1 MRDFGIYWKN
11 KGEEVE
17 RVELPFQ
24 KIETI
29 NLPRSNIGTLAQF
42 KKESENGEWKNK
54 LIWGDNRYV
63 MSSLLPEFRG
73 KIKLIYADP
82 PFFTGTNMN
91 ITLEVGDEGA
101 VKEPSAIEEIAYRN
115 MWKEGPSS
123 FFQYMYDR
131 FVLMKDLLAEDGTI
145 WVRFDYHYSHYIK
158 GILDEIFGYDNFR
171 NELIVNRGRNVAGAR
186 GKMEIDNDV
195 IFWYSRGDNYIFNE
209 FKTDRPVSDI
219 KWTTFLMAEDR
230 YPRERTFL
238 GKILTPPSGQHFSL
252 VQNKVDKLLEEF
264 FLRLRCSKCRAFY
277 YWAGSD
283 VELFKKMKQRENRF
297 KFYDVNSE
305 TILHGTQNLEKCI
318 ECNTDDF
325 KVEYLGSDEKKVS
338 NIWIDIESYS
348 RSTGYPTENSEDLL
362 ERIISISSDSGDVVA
377 DFFSGSGTTVA
388 VAEKLERRWIAA
400 DIGRFSVHTIRK
412 RLLDIP
418 QCKPFEVLNL
428 GKYERK
434 YWMDQN
440 LGSVYRNYIDF
451 ILQLYKAKPV
461 YDYKNIHGIISGKA
475 VHVGPIDYPVTK
487 GEVEECLKE
496 AKENGFDSLDVLGWD
511 FEMEFNDRILKE
523 LRGSYDFG
531 ISLSI
536 IPNEVQDKRA
546 VEAGDVDFYEHAF
559 LEAKIATSGKKV
571 KVNLD
576 NFIIPNPESIPEELR
591 DKILKWSDFIDYWS
605 VDWNYRDDTFHNEW
619 QEFRTK
625 KKKNLL
631 LQSIEHHYEAPG
643 TYKIM
648 VKVIDVFGNDT
659 TTMKVVTVA

>member
-11 KGEEVE
+11 KKEEVE

-42 KKESENGEWKNK
+42 RKDSENDEWKNK
-54 LIWGDNRYV
+54 LIWGDNKYV
-63 MSSLLPEFRG
+63 MASLLPEFRG

-123 FFQYMYDR
+123 FLQYMYDR
-131 FVLMKDLLAEDGTI
+131 FVLMKDLLSEDGSI

-158 GILDEIFGYDNFR
+158 GILDEIFGYENFR
-171 NELIVNRGRNVAGAR
+171 NEIVVNRTKKVFEGINRFATAT
-186 GKMEIDNDV
+186 DSL
-195 IFWYSRGDNYIFNE
+195 FFYSKSDSLNFNG
-209 FKTDRPVSDI
+209 FK
-219 KWTTFLMAEDR
+219 K
-230 YPRERTFL
+230 ERTEQKWIQMHSPGIRWSKL
-238 GKILTPPSGQHFSL
+238 TGK
-252 VQNKVDKLLEEF
+252 LEG
-264 FLRLRCSKCRAFY
+264 RISK
-277 YWAGSD
+277 
-283 VELFKKMKQRENRF
+283 KN
-297 KFYDVNSE
+297 
-305 TILHGTQNLEKCI
+305 I
-318 ECNTDDF
+318 
-325 KVEYLGSDEKKVS
+325 KVENGKEYTRARIILGNEILPPDGRHWTFTQERLEQYEEEGRIRVNPNNGRAEYLTAIEEIIDS
-338 NIWIDIESYS
+338 NWTDIPGYS
-348 RSTGYPTENSEDLL
+348 FSTGYPTENAEQLL
-362 ERIISISSDSGDVVA
+362 ERTILSATENGDLIA

-388 VAEKLERRWIAA
+388 VAEKLGRRYIAT

-418 QCKPFEVLNL
+418 QCKPFEILNL

-434 YWMDQN
+434 HWMDQT
-440 LGSVYRNYIDF
+440 LGSVYRDYIDF

-461 YDYKNIHGIISGKA
+461 YDYKTIHGMVSGRA

-487 GEVEECLKE
+487 AEVEECLKE
-496 AKENGFDSLDVLGWD
+496 AKENGFDALDVLGWD
-511 FEMEFNDRILKE
+511 FEMEFNDRILRE
-523 LRGSYDFG
+523 LRESYELK
-531 ISLSI
+531 ISLRI
-536 IPNEVQDKRA
+536 IPNEVMDKRA

-559 LEAKIATSGKKV
+559 LEARIGVSERKV
-571 KVNLD
+571 KVNLE

-625 KKKNLL
+625 KKKNLQ
-631 LQSIEHHYEAPG
+631 LQSIEHHYDGPG
-643 TYKIM
+643 TYKVMI
-648 VKVIDVFGNDT
+648 KVIDVFGNDT
-659 TTMKVVTVA
+659 TTIKEVTVI

>member
-11 KGEEVE
+11 KKEEVE

-42 KKESENGEWKNK
+42 RRASENDEWKNK
-54 LIWGDNRYV
+54 LIWGDNKYV
-63 MSSLLPEFRG
+63 MASLLPEFRG

-123 FFQYMYDR
+123 FLQYMYDR
-131 FVLMKDLLAEDGTI
+131 FTLMKDLLTEDGSVWI
-145 WVRFDYHYSHYIK
+145 RFDYHYAHYIK
-158 GILDEIFGYDNFR
+158 GILDEVFGYDNFI
-171 NELIVNRGRNVAGAR
+171 NEIIVNRGRNVAGAR
-186 GKMEIDNDV
+186 GKMEIDNDI
-195 IFWYSRGDNYIFNE
+195 IFWYSKGENYTFNE
-209 FKTDRPVSDI
+209 FKVERPVSEI
-219 KWTTFLMAEDR
+219 KWTTFLMAEER
-230 YPRERTFL
+230 FPRERKFL
-238 GKILTPPSGQHFSL
+238 EKILTPPPGQHFPL
-252 VQNKVDKLLEEF
+252 VQEKVDKLLGEF
-264 FLRLRCSKCRAFY
+264 FLRIRCSSCRCLY
-277 YWAGSD
+277 YEAKSD
-283 VELFKKMKQRENRF
+283 EDLFKKMKQKENRF
-297 KFYDVNSE
+297 KFYDIGSKLIV
-305 TILHGTQNLEKCI
+305 HGTQRIEECI
-318 ECNTDDF
+318 ECGKDDF

-338 NIWIDIESYS
+338 NIWIDIESYA
-348 RSTGYPTENSEDLL
+348 RSTGYPTENSEELL
-362 ERIISISSDSGDVVA
+362 ERVLSISTDEEDVVA

-388 VAEKLERRWIAA
+388 VAEKLGRRWIGA
-400 DIGRFSVHTIRK
+400 DIGRFSIHTIRK

-434 YWMDQN
+434 HWMDQT
-440 LGSVYRNYIDF
+440 LGSGYRNYIDF

-511 FEMEFNDRILKE
+511 FEMEFNDRILRE
-523 LRGSYDFG
+523 LRGAYDFG
-531 ISLSI
+531 ISLRI
-536 IPNEVQDKRA
+536 IPNEVMDKRA

-559 LEAKIATSGKKV
+559 LEAKVITSEKKV
-571 KVNLD
+571 KVSLE

-625 KKKNLL
+625 KKKTLQ
-631 LQSIEHHYEAPG
+631 LQSIEHHYEKPG
-643 TYKIM
+643 NYKVM

-659 TTMKVVTVA
+659 TTIKEVTVT

>member
-1 MRDFGIYWKN
+1 MKDYGIYWKN
-11 KGEEVE
+11 KREEVE

-42 KKESENGEWKNK
+42 KKEEDNGEWKNK
-54 LIWGDNRYV
+54 LIWGDNKYV
-63 MSSLLPEFRG
+63 MASLLPEFRG

-131 FVLMKDLLAEDGTI
+131 FVIMKDLLSEDGSI

-158 GILDEIFGYDNFR
+158 GILDEIFGYENFR
-171 NELIVNRGRNVAGAR
+171 NEIIVNRGRNVAGAR

-195 IFWYSRGDNYIFNE
+195 IFWYSKGNDYIFNE
-209 FKTDRPVSDI
+209 FKIDRPVSDI
-219 KWTTFLMAEDR
+219 KWTSFLMAEDR

-238 GKILTPPSGQHFSL
+238 GKVLSPPPGQHFSL

-264 FLRLRCSKCRAFY
+264 FLRLRCSKCRALY
-277 YWAGSD
+277 YLADSD
-283 VELFKKMKQRENRF
+283 EELYKKMKQRENRF
-297 KFYDVNSE
+297 KFYDVNSKI
-305 TILHGTQNLEKCI
+305 ILHGTKYLEKCI
-318 ECNTDDF
+318 ECNADNF

-348 RSTGYPTENSEDLL
+348 RFTGYPTENSEGLL
-362 ERIISISSDSGDVVA
+362 ERVISMSTNVGDIVA
-377 DFFSGSGTTVA
+377 DFFSGSGTTIA
-388 VAEKLERRWIAA
+388 VAEKLGRRWIGA

-418 QCKPFEVLNL
+418 HCKPFEVLNL

-440 LGSVYRNYIDF
+440 LGSVYRSYIDF
-451 ILQLYKAKPV
+451 ILQLYKSKPV
-461 YDYKNIHGIISGKA
+461 YDYSHIHGIIAGKA
-475 VHVGPIDYPVTK
+475 IHVGPIDYPVTK
-487 GEVEECLKE
+487 AEVEECLKE
-496 AKENGFDSLDVLGWD
+496 ARKNGFDALDVLGWD

-523 LRGSYDFG
+523 LRESYNMR
-531 ISLSI
+531 ISPRI
-536 IPNEVQDKRA
+536 IPNEVMDKRA

-559 LEAKIATSGKKV
+559 LEASVVTSGRKV
-571 KVNLD
+571 KVNLEK
-576 NFIIPNPESIPEELR
+576 FIIPNPESIPEELR

-625 KKKNLL
+625 KKKNLQ
-631 LQSIEHHYEAPG
+631 LQSIDHYYSEPG
-643 TYKIM
+643 TYKI
-648 VKVIDVFGNDT
+648 VIKVIDVFGNDT
-659 TTMKVVTVA
+659 TTIKEVTVV

>member
-1 MRDFGIYWKN
+1 MKDYGIYWKN
-11 KGEEVE
+11 KREEVE

-29 NLPRSNIGTLAQF
+29 NLPRSNIGTLTQF
-42 KKESENGEWKNK
+42 KKDSDNEEWKNK

-63 MSSLLPEFRG
+63 MASLLSEFRG

-131 FVLMKDLLAEDGTI
+131 FVPMKDLLAEDGTI

-158 GILDEIFGYDNFR
+158 VILDQVFGYENFR
-171 NELIVNRGRNVAGAR
+171 NELIINRIKKSDSGANR
-186 GKMEIDNDV
+186 FNTATDSL
-195 IFWYSRGDNYIFNE
+195 FFYS
-209 FKTDRPVSDI
+209 KTDSYDFKNIRKKLEVAKSERWHSMDSQGSGS
-219 KWTTFLMAEDR
+219 
-230 YPRERTFL
+230 PRTIF
-238 GKILTPPSGQHFSL
+238 GKIMHPPPGRHWTFS
-252 VQNKVDKLLEEF
+252 QENIDKMMSENKIRLNPKTRKPEYKLEQTEEQT
-264 FLRLRCSKCRAFY
+264 LDSN
-277 YWAGSD
+277 W
-283 VELFKKMKQRENRF
+283 
-297 KFYDVNSE
+297 
-305 TILHGTQNLEKCI
+305 
-318 ECNTDDF
+318 TDIP
-325 KVEYLGSDEKKVS
+325 G
-338 NIWIDIESYS
+338 YS
-348 RSTGYPTENSEDLL
+348 FSTGYPTENAEQLL
-362 ERIISISSDSGDVVA
+362 ERVILSSSDKEDLVA

-388 VAEKLERRWIAA
+388 VAEKLGRKWIAA
-400 DIGRFSVHTIRK
+400 DIGRFSIHTIRK
-412 RLLDIP
+412 RLLDTP
-418 QCKPFEVLNL
+418 HCKPFEVLNL

-434 YWMDQN
+434 HWMDQN

-461 YDYKNIHGIISGKA
+461 YDYHNIHGIISGKA

-511 FEMEFNDRILKE
+511 FEMEFNDRILRE
-523 LRGSYDFG
+523 LREAYDFR
-531 ISLSI
+531 ISPRI
-536 IPNEVQDKRA
+536 IPNEVMDKRA

-559 LEAKIATSGKKV
+559 LDAKIIASERKV
-571 KVNLD
+571 KVNLE

-625 KKKNLL
+625 KKKNLQ
-631 LQSIEHHYEAPG
+631 LQSIDHQYGSPG

-648 VKVIDVFGNDT
+648 IKVIDVFGNDT
-659 TTMKVVTVA
+659 TTIKEVTLV

>member
-11 KGEEVE
+11 KRDEVE

-29 NLPRSNIGTLAQF
+29 NLPRSNIGTLTQF
-42 KKESENGEWKNK
+42 KKEEDNGEWKNK
-54 LIWGDNRYV
+54 LVWGDNKFV
-63 MSSLLPEFRG
+63 MASLLLEFRG

-171 NELIVNRGRNVAGAR
+171 NEIVVKR
-186 GKMEIDNDV
+186 GKVQFGLSNKYTVATDS
-195 IFWYSRGDNYIFNE
+195 IFFYSKTENYFFQKFARE
-209 FKTDRPVSDI
+209 
-219 KWTTFLMAEDR
+219 R
-230 YPRERTFL
+230 YESEPKGTNMVLKGERNPRERTFYDED
-238 GKILTPPSGQHFSL
+238 GKKHVLIPPPDMHWKFVQPKIDEMTQKGLITLKQSRKGTEYGVTELINGERRTTNLVPHYEFDMPKTIDTNWTDISGYS
-252 VQNKVDKLLEEF
+252 NK
-264 FLRLRCSKCRAFY
+264 
-277 YWAGSD
+277 
-283 VELFKKMKQRENRF
+283 
-297 KFYDVNSE
+297 
-305 TILHGTQNLEKCI
+305 
-318 ECNTDDF
+318 
-325 KVEYLGSDEKKVS
+325 
-338 NIWIDIESYS
+338 
-348 RSTGYPTENSEDLL
+348 TGYPTENSEQLL
-362 ERIISISSDSGDVVA
+362 ERVILSGSKMDDLIA
-377 DFFSGSGTTVA
+377 DFFGGSGTTVA

-400 DIGRFSVHTIRK
+400 DIGSFSVHTIRK

-418 QCKPFEVLNL
+418 HCKPFEVLNL

-434 YWMDQN
+434 HWMDQN

-496 AKENGFDSLDVLGWD
+496 AKDNGFDSLDVLGWD
-511 FEMEFNDRILKE
+511 FEMEFNDRILRE
-523 LRGSYDFG
+523 LRGSYNFG
-531 ISLSI
+531 ISLRI
-536 IPNEVQDKRA
+536 IPNEVMDKRA

-559 LEAKIATSGKKV
+559 LEAKIIASER
-571 KVNLD
+571 KVNVNLE

-625 KKKNLL
+625 KKKNLQ
-631 LQSIEHHYEAPG
+631 LQSIDHHYDSPG

-648 VKVIDVFGNDT
+648 IKVIDVFGNDT
-659 TTMKVVTVA
+659 TTIKEVTLA

>member
-11 KGEEVE
+11 KKEEVE

-42 KKESENGEWKNK
+42 KKDSENGEWKNK
-54 LIWGDNRYV
+54 LTWGDNRYV
-63 MSSLLPEFRG
+63 MASLLSEFRG

-131 FVLMKDLLAEDGTI
+131 FVLMKELLSEDGSI

-158 GILDEIFGYDNFR
+158 GILDEIFGYENFK
-171 NELIVNRGRNVAGAR
+171 NEIVINRIKKSDSGANR
-186 GKMEIDNDV
+186 FNTATDSLFLYSKTENYFFQNTKKKLDTTKKERWHSLDSQGQGGPRV
-195 IFWYSRGDNYIFNE
+195 IF
-209 FKTDRPVSDI
+209 
-219 KWTTFLMAEDR
+219 
-230 YPRERTFL
+230 
-238 GKILTPPSGQHFSL
+238 GKELYPPSGRHWTFS
-252 VQNKVDKLLEEF
+252 QENIDKMISDGRIRLNPNTGKPEYKLEET
-264 FLRLRCSKCRAFY
+264 
-277 YWAGSD
+277 D
-283 VELFKKMKQRENRF
+283 EQ
-297 KFYDVNSE
+297 
-305 TILHGTQNLEKCI
+305 ILDSNW
-318 ECNTDDF
+318 TDIP
-325 KVEYLGSDEKKVS
+325 G
-338 NIWIDIESYS
+338 YS
-348 RSTGYPTENSEDLL
+348 FSTGYPTENAEQLL
-362 ERIISISSDSGDVVA
+362 ERVLLSASKEGDLIA
-377 DFFSGSGTTVA
+377 DFFSGSGTTIA
-388 VAEKLERRWIAA
+388 VAEKLGRRWIGA
-400 DIGRFSVHTIRK
+400 DIGRFSIHTIRK

-434 YWMDQN
+434 HWMDQT
-440 LGSVYRNYIDF
+440 LGSGYRNYIDF

-511 FEMEFNDRILKE
+511 FEMEFNDRILRE
-523 LRGSYDFG
+523 LRGAYDFG
-531 ISLSI
+531 ISLRI
-536 IPNEVQDKRA
+536 IPNEVMDKRA

-559 LEAKIATSGKKV
+559 LEAKVITSEKKV
-571 KVNLD
+571 KVSLE

-625 KKKNLL
+625 KKKTLQ
-631 LQSIEHHYEAPG
+631 LQSIEHHYEKPG
-643 TYKIM
+643 NYKVM

-659 TTMKVVTVA
+659 TTIKEVTVT

>member
-11 KGEEVE
+11 KIEEVE

-29 NLPRSNIGTLAQF
+29 NLPRSNIGTFAQF
-42 KKESENGEWKNK
+42 KKDSENGEWKNK
-54 LIWGDNRYV
+54 LIWGDNKYV
-63 MSSLLPEFRG
+63 MASLLPEFRG

-131 FVLMKDLLAEDGTI
+131 FTLMKDLLSEDGTI
-145 WVRFDYHYSHYIK
+145 WVRFDYHYAHYVKI
-158 GILDEIFGYDNFR
+158 ILDEIFGYENFN
-171 NELIVNRGRNVAGAR
+171 NEIVVKR
-186 GKMEIDNDV
+186 GKVQFGLSEKYTVATDS
-195 IFWYSRGDNYIFNE
+195 IFFYSKTNNYLFHKFSRE
-209 FKTDRPVSDI
+209 
-219 KWTTFLMAEDR
+219 R
-230 YPRERTFL
+230 YEHEPKGTNMVLNGERNPRERTFYDEKGQKHVL
-238 GKILTPPSGQHFSL
+238 IPPPKTHWKFVQEKIEEMTQKGLITLKQSKRGTDYGVIEIIDGEKRPSSL
-252 VQNKVDKLLEEF
+252 VPHYEFDLPKTVDTNWTDI
-264 FLRLRCSKCRAFY
+264 SGY
-277 YWAGSD
+277 S
-283 VELFKKMKQRENRF
+283 
-297 KFYDVNSE
+297 
-305 TILHGTQNLEKCI
+305 
-318 ECNTDDF
+318 NT
-325 KVEYLGSDEKKVS
+325 
-338 NIWIDIESYS
+338 
-348 RSTGYPTENSEDLL
+348 TGYPTENSEQLL
-362 ERIISISSDSGDVVA
+362 ERVILSGSDQNDIVA
-377 DFFSGSGTTVA
+377 DFFSGSGTTA
-388 VAEKLERRWIAA
+388 TVAEKLGRKWIAV

-434 YWMDQN
+434 HWMDQN

-461 YDYKNIHGIISGKA
+461 FDYRNIHGIISGKA

-487 GEVEECLKE
+487 VEVEECLKE
-496 AKENGFDSLDVLGWD
+496 AKNNGFDSLDILGWD
-511 FEMEFNDRILKE
+511 FEMEFNDRILRE
-523 LRGSYDFG
+523 LRESYDFG
-531 ISLSI
+531 ISLRI
-536 IPNEVQDKRA
+536 IPNEVMDKRA

-559 LEAKIATSGKKV
+559 LEAKIAISGRRV
-571 KVNLD
+571 KVNLE

-625 KKKNLL
+625 KKKNLQL
-631 LQSIEHHYEAPG
+631 SSIEHHYDAPG
-643 TYKIM
+643 TYKVM

-659 TTMKVVTVA
+659 TTMKEVTVA

>member
-1 MRDFGIYWKN
+1 MKDYGIYWKN
-11 KGEEVE
+11 KREEVE

-29 NLPRSNIGTLAQF
+29 NLPRSNIGTLTQF
-42 KKESENGEWKNK
+42 KKDSDNEEWKNK

-63 MSSLLPEFRG
+63 MASLLSEFRG

-131 FVLMKDLLAEDGTI
+131 FVPMKDLLAEDGTI

-158 GILDEIFGYDNFR
+158 VILDQVFGYENFR
-171 NELIVNRGRNVAGAR
+171 NELIINRIKKSDSGANR
-186 GKMEIDNDV
+186 FNTATDSL
-195 IFWYSRGDNYIFNE
+195 FFYS
-209 FKTDRPVSDI
+209 KTDSYDFKNIRKKLEVAKSERWHSMDSQGSGS
-219 KWTTFLMAEDR
+219 
-230 YPRERTFL
+230 PRTIF
-238 GKILTPPSGQHFSL
+238 GKIMHPPPGRHWTFS
-252 VQNKVDKLLEEF
+252 QENIDKMMSENKIRLNPKTRKPEYKLEQTEEQT
-264 FLRLRCSKCRAFY
+264 LDSN
-277 YWAGSD
+277 W
-283 VELFKKMKQRENRF
+283 
-297 KFYDVNSE
+297 
-305 TILHGTQNLEKCI
+305 
-318 ECNTDDF
+318 TDIP
-325 KVEYLGSDEKKVS
+325 G
-338 NIWIDIESYS
+338 YS
-348 RSTGYPTENSEDLL
+348 FSTGYPTENAEQLL
-362 ERIISISSDSGDVVA
+362 ERVILSSSDKEDLVA
-377 DFFSGSGTTVA
+377 DFFSGSGTTAA
-388 VAEKLERRWIAA
+388 VAEKLGRKWIAA
-400 DIGRFSVHTIRK
+400 DIGRFSIHTIRK
-412 RLLDIP
+412 RLLDTP
-418 QCKPFEVLNL
+418 HCKPFEVLNL

-434 YWMDQN
+434 HWMDQN

-461 YDYKNIHGIISGKA
+461 YDYHNIHGIISGKA

-511 FEMEFNDRILKE
+511 FEMEFNDRILRE
-523 LRGSYDFG
+523 LREAYDFR
-531 ISLSI
+531 ISPRI
-536 IPNEVQDKRA
+536 IPNEVMDKRA

-559 LEAKIATSGKKV
+559 LDAKIIASERKV
-571 KVNLD
+571 KVNLE

-625 KKKNLL
+625 KKKNLQ
-631 LQSIEHHYEAPG
+631 LQSIDHQYGSPG

-648 VKVIDVFGNDT
+648 IKVIDVFGNDT
-659 TTMKVVTVA
+659 TTIKEVTLV

>member
-1 MRDFGIYWKN
+1 MKDFGIYWKN
-11 KGEEVE
+11 KREEVD

-42 KKESENGEWKNK
+42 KSESEIGEWKNK
-54 LIWGDNRYV
+54 LIWGDNKYV
-63 MSSLLPEFRG
+63 MASLLPEFRG
-73 KIKLIYADP
+73 KIRLIYADP

-131 FVLMKDLLAEDGTI
+131 FVLMKDLLSEDGSI

-158 GILDEIFGYDNFR
+158 AILDEIFGYENFR
-171 NELIVNRGRNVAGAR
+171 NEIVLNRTRKNVMASRTQTVFPTATDSLFFYAKSNLMLLGETKIKVYEERKGYWRHMDDSAGQGSAKIFFGRLIEPPP
-186 GKMEIDNDV
+186 GKHWKFSQENID
-195 IFWYSRGDNYIFNE
+195 
-209 FKTDRPVSDI
+209 KMI
-219 KWTTFLMAEDR
+219 KE
-230 YPRERTFL
+230 
-238 GKILTPPSGQHFSL
+238 GK
-252 VQNKVDKLLEEF
+252 
-264 FLRLRCSKCRAFY
+264 LRLNPKTNRPE
-277 YWAGSD
+277 YWVEPSD
-283 VELFKKMKQRENRF
+283 
-297 KFYDVNSE
+297 
-305 TILHGTQNLEKCI
+305 
-318 ECNTDDF
+318 
-325 KVEYLGSDEKKVS
+325 EYLLDS
-338 NIWIDIESYS
+338 NWTDIPGYS
-348 RSTGYPTENSEDLL
+348 FSTGYPTENAEQLL
-362 ERIISISSDSGDVVA
+362 ERVILSASNEGDIIA
-377 DFFSGSGTTVA
+377 DFFSGSGTTAA
-388 VAEKLERRWIAA
+388 VAEKLGRKWIAA

-418 QCKPFEVLNL
+418 HCKPFEVLNL

-451 ILQLYKAKPV
+451 IIQLYKAKPV
-461 YDYKNIHGIISGKA
+461 YDYKNIHGILSGKA

-487 GEVEECLKE
+487 VEVEECLKE
-496 AKENGFDSLDVLGWD
+496 AKENGFESLDVLGWD

-523 LRGSYDFG
+523 LRESYNFG
-531 ISLSI
+531 ISLRI
-536 IPNEVQDKRA
+536 IPNEVMDKRA

-559 LEAKIATSGKKV
+559 LEAK
-571 KVNLD
+571 VNLSGRKAKVILE

-605 VDWNYRDDTFHNEW
+605 IDWNYRDDTFHNEW

-625 KKKNLL
+625 KKKTLEL
-631 LQSIEHHYEAPG
+631 KSIDHTYDSPG
-643 TYKIM
+643 KYRIM
-648 VKVIDVFGNDT
+648 IKVIDVFGNDT
-659 TTMKVVTVA
+659 TTIKEVTVT

>member
-1 MRDFGIYWKN
+1 MKDFGIYWKN
-11 KGEEVE
+11 KREEVE

-42 KKESENGEWKNK
+42 KKEEENGEWKNK
-54 LIWGDNRYV
+54 IIWGDNKYV
-63 MSSLLPEFRG
+63 MASLLPEFRG

-91 ITLEVGDEGA
+91 ITLDVGDEGA

-131 FVLMKDLLAEDGTI
+131 FVLMKDLLSEDGSI

-158 GILDEIFGYDNFR
+158 GILDEIFGYENFR
-171 NELIVNRGRNVAGAR
+171 NELIINRTRKNV
-186 GKMEIDNDV
+186 MT
-195 IFWYSRGDNYIFNE
+195 SRTQTVFPTATDSLFLYAKSENMLLSE
-209 FKTDRPVSDI
+209 TKVKTDEERKGYWRHLDDSAGQGSAKIFFGKSMDPPPGKHWKFSQENIDKMI
-219 KWTTFLMAEDR
+219 EDGR
-230 YPRERTFL
+230 
-238 GKILTPPSGQHFSL
+238 
-252 VQNKVDKLLEEF
+252 
-264 FLRLRCSKCRAFY
+264 LRLNTKTGRPE
-277 YWAGSD
+277 YWVEPSD
-283 VELFKKMKQRENRF
+283 
-297 KFYDVNSE
+297 
-305 TILHGTQNLEKCI
+305 
-318 ECNTDDF
+318 
-325 KVEYLGSDEKKVS
+325 EYLLDT
-338 NIWIDIESYS
+338 NWTDIPGYS
-348 RSTGYPTENSEDLL
+348 FSTGYPTENAEQLIERVILSGTNSSEL
-362 ERIISISSDSGDVVA
+362 IA
-377 DFFSGSGTTVA
+377 DFFSGSGTTAA
-388 VAEKLERRWIAA
+388 VAERLGRKWIAA
-400 DIGRFSVHTIRK
+400 DIGRFSIHTIRK

-434 YWMDQN
+434 HWMDQN

-461 YDYKNIHGIISGKA
+461 YDYHNIHGIISGKA

-511 FEMEFNDRILKE
+511 FEMEFNDRILRE
-523 LRGSYDFG
+523 LREAYDFK
-531 ISLSI
+531 ISPRI
-536 IPNEVQDKRA
+536 IPNEVMDKRA

-559 LEAKIATSGKKV
+559 LEAKIIASERKV
-571 KVNLD
+571 KVKLD

-625 KKKNLL
+625 KKKNLQ
-631 LQSIEHHYEAPG
+631 LQSIDHHYDSPG
-643 TYKIM
+643 IYKVMI
-648 VKVIDVFGNDT
+648 KVIDVFGNDT
-659 TTMKVVTVA
+659 TTIKEVNIV

>member
-11 KGEEVE
+11 KKEEVE

-42 KKESENGEWKNK
+42 KKDSENGEWKNK
-54 LIWGDNRYV
+54 LVWGDNRYV
-63 MSSLLPEFRG
+63 MASLLPEFRG

-101 VKEPSAIEEIAYRN
+101 VKEPFAIEEIAYRN

-123 FFQYMYDR
+123 FLQYMYDR
-131 FVLMKDLLAEDGTI
+131 FVLMKDLLTEDGSL

-158 GILDEIFGYDNFR
+158 AILDEILRYENFR
-171 NELIVNRGRNVAGAR
+171 NEIVINRIKKSDSGANR
-186 GKMEIDNDV
+186 FNTATDSLFLYSKTENYFFQNAKKKLDTTKKERWHSLDSQGQGGPRV
-195 IFWYSRGDNYIFNE
+195 IF
-209 FKTDRPVSDI
+209 
-219 KWTTFLMAEDR
+219 
-230 YPRERTFL
+230 
-238 GKILTPPSGQHFSL
+238 GKELYPPSGRHWTFS
-252 VQNKVDKLLEEF
+252 QENIDKMISDGRIRLNPKTGKPEYKLEET
-264 FLRLRCSKCRAFY
+264 
-277 YWAGSD
+277 D
-283 VELFKKMKQRENRF
+283 EQ
-297 KFYDVNSE
+297 
-305 TILHGTQNLEKCI
+305 ILDSNW
-318 ECNTDDF
+318 TDIP
-325 KVEYLGSDEKKVS
+325 G
-338 NIWIDIESYS
+338 YS
-348 RSTGYPTENSEDLL
+348 FSTGYPTENAEQLL
-362 ERIISISSDSGDVVA
+362 ERVLLSASKEGDIIA

-388 VAEKLERRWIAA
+388 VAEKLGRRWIGA

-418 QCKPFEVLNL
+418 HCKPFEVLNL

-434 YWMDQN
+434 HWMDQT
-440 LGSVYRNYIDF
+440 LGSGYRNYIDF

-496 AKENGFDSLDVLGWD
+496 AKENDFDSLDVLGWD
-511 FEMEFNDRILKE
+511 FEMEFNDRILRE
-523 LRGSYDFG
+523 LRGAYDFG
-531 ISLSI
+531 ISLRI
-536 IPNEVQDKRA
+536 IPNEVMDKRA

-559 LEAKIATSGKKV
+559 LEAKVITSEKKV
-571 KVNLD
+571 KVSLE

-625 KKKNLL
+625 KNKTLQ
-631 LQSIEHHYEAPG
+631 LQSIDHHYEKPG
-643 TYKIM
+643 NYKVM

-659 TTMKVVTVA
+659 TTIKEVTVA

>member
-11 KGEEVE
+11 KREEVE

-42 KKESENGEWKNK
+42 KNGSENGEWKNK
-54 LIWGDNRYV
+54 LIWGDNKYV
-63 MSSLLPEFRG
+63 MASLLPELRG

-131 FVLMKDLLAEDGTI
+131 FVLMKDLLAEDGAI
-145 WVRFDYHYSHYIK
+145 LVRFDSHYSHYIK
-158 GILDEIFGYDNFR
+158 AILDEIFGYDNFR
-171 NELIVNRGRNVAGAR
+171 NEIIINRTKKIFEGINRFATATDSLFFYSKSESLGFNGYKKPRNEQTWIQMHSPGIRWSGIDEFLKDRISPQNIDFENGRPTTRAR
-186 GKMEIDNDV
+186 I
-195 IFWYSRGDNYIFNE
+195 I
-209 FKTDRPVSDI
+209 
-219 KWTTFLMAEDR
+219 
-230 YPRERTFL
+230 L
-238 GKILTPPSGQHFSL
+238 GKELLPPDGRHWTFTQER
-252 VQNKVDKLLEEF
+252 LEEYERQGRI
-264 FLRLRCSKCRAFY
+264 RLNPKTGRP
-277 YWAGSD
+277 
-283 VELFKKMKQRENRF
+283 
-297 KFYDVNSE
+297 
-305 TILHGTQNLEKCI
+305 
-318 ECNTDDF
+318 
-325 KVEYLGSDEKKVS
+325 EYLTSENEIVDS
-338 NIWIDIESYS
+338 NWTDIPGYS
-348 RSTGYPTENSEDLL
+348 FSTGYPTENAEQLL
-362 ERIISISSDSGDVVA
+362 ERVILSSSAKEDLVA

-388 VAEKLERRWIAA
+388 VAEKLGRRWIAA

-418 QCKPFEVLNL
+418 NCKPFEVLNL

-434 YWMDQN
+434 HWMDQN

-487 GEVEECLKE
+487 VEVEECLKE
-496 AKENGFDSLDVLGWD
+496 AKDNGFDSLDVLGWD
-511 FEMEFNDRILKE
+511 FEMEFNDRILRE
-523 LRGSYDFG
+523 LRESYDFG
-531 ISLSI
+531 ISLRI
-536 IPNEVQDKRA
+536 IPNEVMDKRA

-559 LEAKIATSGKKV
+559 LEAKIATSGRKV
-571 KVNLD
+571 KVTLE

-625 KKKNLL
+625 KKKNLQ
-631 LQSIEHHYEAPG
+631 LQSIDHHYDAPG
-643 TYKIM
+643 TYKVM

-659 TTMKVVTVA
+659 TTLKEVTVA

>member
-42 KKESENGEWKNK
+42 KKESENSEWKNK

-131 FVLMKDLLAEDGTI
+131 FVLMKDLLAENGAI

-158 GILDEIFGYDNFR
+158 GILDEVFGYENFR
-171 NELIVNRGRNVAGAR
+171 NEIIINRTRKNVMA
-186 GKMEIDNDV
+186 
-195 IFWYSRGDNYIFNE
+195 SRTQTVFPTATDSLFFYVKSENMFLTETKI
-209 FKTDRPVSDI
+209 KTDEERKGYWRHMDDSAGQGSA
-219 KWTTFLMAEDR
+219 KTF
-230 YPRERTFL
+230 F
-238 GKILTPPSGQHFSL
+238 GKSMEPPPAKHWKFS
-252 VQNKVDKLLEEF
+252 QENIDKMIEEGR
-264 FLRLRCSKCRAFY
+264 LRLNPKTGRPE
-277 YWAGSD
+277 YWVEPSD
-283 VELFKKMKQRENRF
+283 
-297 KFYDVNSE
+297 
-305 TILHGTQNLEKCI
+305 
-318 ECNTDDF
+318 
-325 KVEYLGSDEKKVS
+325 EYLLDT
-338 NIWIDIESYS
+338 NWTDIPGYS
-348 RSTGYPTENSEDLL
+348 FSTGYPTENAEQLL
-362 ERIISISSDSGDVVA
+362 ERVILSSSVREDLVA

-388 VAEKLERRWIAA
+388 VAEKLGRRWIAA

-418 QCKPFEVLNL
+418 KCEPFEVLNL

-434 YWMDQN
+434 HWMDQN

-496 AKENGFDSLDVLGWD
+496 AKDNGFDSLDVLGWD
-511 FEMEFNDRILKE
+511 FEMEFNDRILRQ

-531 ISLSI
+531 ISLRI
-536 IPNEVQDKRA
+536 IPNEVMDKRA

-559 LEAKIATSGKKV
+559 LEAKIATSGRRV
-571 KVNLD
+571 KVNLE

-625 KKKNLL
+625 KKKNLQ
-631 LQSIEHHYEAPG
+631 LQSIEHHYDVPG
-643 TYKIM
+643 TYKVM

-659 TTMKVVTVA
+659 TTMKEVTVA

>member
-11 KGEEVE
+11 KKEEVE

-42 KKESENGEWKNK
+42 KKDSENGEWKNK
-54 LIWGDNRYV
+54 LIWGDNKYV
-63 MSSLLPEFRG
+63 MASLLPEFRG
-73 KIKLIYADP
+73 KIKMIYADP

-91 ITLEVGDEGA
+91 IILEVGDEGA

-131 FVLMKDLLAEDGTI
+131 FVLMKDLLSDDGSI

-158 GILDEIFGYDNFR
+158 GILDEIFGYENFR
-171 NELIVNRGRNVAGAR
+171 NEIIINRTRKNVMA
-186 GKMEIDNDV
+186 
-195 IFWYSRGDNYIFNE
+195 SRTQTVFPTATDSLFFYAKSYNMLLRETKI
-209 FKTDRPVSDI
+209 KTDEERKGYWRHMDDSAGQGSAKVFFG
-219 KWTTFLMAEDR
+219 KLMDPPPGKHWKFSQENIDKMVED
-230 YPRERTFL
+230 
-238 GKILTPPSGQHFSL
+238 GK
-252 VQNKVDKLLEEF
+252 
-264 FLRLRCSKCRAFY
+264 LRLNPRTNRPE
-277 YWAGSD
+277 YWVEPSD
-283 VELFKKMKQRENRF
+283 
-297 KFYDVNSE
+297 
-305 TILHGTQNLEKCI
+305 
-318 ECNTDDF
+318 
-325 KVEYLGSDEKKVS
+325 EYLLDT
-338 NIWIDIESYS
+338 NWTDIPGYS
-348 RSTGYPTENSEDLL
+348 FSTGYPTENAEQLL
-362 ERIISISSDSGDVVA
+362 ERVISSSSEKEDLVA

-388 VAEKLERRWIAA
+388 VAEKLGRKYVAA
-400 DIGRFSVHTIRK
+400 DIGRFSIHTIRK

-418 QCKPFEVLNL
+418 QCKPFEILNL

-434 YWMDQN
+434 HWMDQN

-461 YDYKNIHGIISGKA
+461 YDYKNIHGIISGNA

-496 AKENGFDSLDVLGWD
+496 AKDNGFDSLDVLGWD
-511 FEMEFNDRILKE
+511 FEMEFNDRILRE
-523 LRGSYDFG
+523 LRGAYDFG
-531 ISLSI
+531 ISLRI
-536 IPNEVQDKRA
+536 IPNEVMDKRA

-559 LEAKIATSGKKV
+559 LEAKVIISEKKV
-571 KVNLD
+571 KVSLE

-625 KKKNLL
+625 KKKTLQ
-631 LQSIEHHYEAPG
+631 LQSIEHHYEKPG
-643 TYKIM
+643 NYKIM

-659 TTMKVVTVA
+659 TTIKEVTVT

>member
-11 KGEEVE
+11 KKEEVE

-24 KIETI
+24 RIETI

-42 KKESENGEWKNK
+42 KKDTENGEWKNK

-63 MSSLLPEFRG
+63 IASLLPEFRA

-123 FFQYMYDR
+123 FFQYMYER
-131 FVLMKDLLAEDGTI
+131 FTLMKDLLSEDGTI

-158 GILDEIFGYDNFR
+158 GILDEVFGYDNFR
-171 NELIVNRGRNVAGAR
+171 NEIVVKR
-186 GKMEIDNDV
+186 GKVQFGLSEKYTVATDS
-195 IFWYSRGDNYIFNE
+195 IFFYSKTDNYLFQKFTRE
-209 FKTDRPVSDI
+209 
-219 KWTTFLMAEDR
+219 R
-230 YPRERTFL
+230 YEHEPKGTNMVLKGERNPRERTFYDETGQKHVL
-238 GKILTPPSGQHFSL
+238 IPPPKTHWKFVQSKIEDMTQKGLITLKESKKGAEYGVIEIIDGEKRPSAL
-252 VQNKVDKLLEEF
+252 VPHYEFDLPKTVDTNWTDI
-264 FLRLRCSKCRAFY
+264 SGY
-277 YWAGSD
+277 S
-283 VELFKKMKQRENRF
+283 
-297 KFYDVNSE
+297 
-305 TILHGTQNLEKCI
+305 
-318 ECNTDDF
+318 NT
-325 KVEYLGSDEKKVS
+325 
-338 NIWIDIESYS
+338 
-348 RSTGYPTENSEDLL
+348 TGYPTENSEQLL
-362 ERIISISSDSGDVVA
+362 ERVILSGSNPNDIVA

-388 VAEKLERRWIAA
+388 VAEKLGRRWIGA

-418 QCKPFEVLNL
+418 HCNPFEVLNL

-434 YWMDQN
+434 HWIDQT
-440 LGSVYRNYIDF
+440 LGSGYRNYIDF

-487 GEVEECLKE
+487 EEVEECLKE
-496 AKENGFDSLDVLGWD
+496 AKGNGFDSLDVLGWD
-511 FEMEFNDRILKE
+511 FEMEFNDRILRE
-523 LRGSYDFG
+523 LRGAYDFG
-531 ISLSI
+531 ISLRI
-536 IPNEVQDKRA
+536 IPNEVMDKRA

-559 LEAKIATSGKKV
+559 LEAKVITSEKKV
-571 KVNLD
+571 KVNLE
-576 NFIIPNPESIPEELR
+576 NFIIPNPESIPEQLR

-625 KKKNLL
+625 KKKNLQ
-631 LQSIEHHYEAPG
+631 LQSIEHHYDVPG
-643 TYKIM
+643 TYKVM

-659 TTMKVVTVA
+659 TTLKEVTVA

>member
-11 KGEEVE
+11 KREEVE

-42 KKESENGEWKNK
+42 KKDSDEGEWKNK
-54 LIWGDNRYV
+54 LIWGDNKYV
-63 MSSLLPEFRG
+63 MASLLPEFRG

-101 VKEPSAIEEIAYRN
+101 VKAPSAIEEIAYRN

-131 FVLMKDLLAEDGTI
+131 FILMKDLLAEEGAI
-145 WVRFDYHYSHYIK
+145 LVRFDYHYSHYIK
-158 GILDEIFGYDNFR
+158 AILDEIFGYNNFR
-171 NELIVNRGRNVAGAR
+171 NEIIINRTRKNVMASRTQTVFPTATDSLFLYAKSENMLLTETKIKTEEERKGYWRHMDDSAGQGSAKTFF
-186 GKMEIDNDV
+186 GKSIE
-195 IFWYSRGDNYIFNE
+195 
-209 FKTDRPVSDI
+209 
-219 KWTTFLMAEDR
+219 
-230 YPRERTFL
+230 
-238 GKILTPPSGQHFSL
+238 PPSGKHWKFS
-252 VQNKVDKLLEEF
+252 QENIDKMIKEGR
-264 FLRLRCSKCRAFY
+264 LRLNPKTSRPE
-277 YWAGSD
+277 YWVEPSD
-283 VELFKKMKQRENRF
+283 
-297 KFYDVNSE
+297 
-305 TILHGTQNLEKCI
+305 
-318 ECNTDDF
+318 
-325 KVEYLGSDEKKVS
+325 EYLLDT
-338 NIWIDIESYS
+338 NWTDIPGYS
-348 RSTGYPTENSEDLL
+348 FSTGYPTENAEQLL
-362 ERIISISSDSGDVVA
+362 ERVILSSTIKEDLVA

-388 VAEKLERRWIAA
+388 VAEKLGRKWIAA

-434 YWMDQN
+434 HWMDQN
-440 LGSVYRNYIDF
+440 LGSVYRSYIDF
-451 ILQLYKAKPV
+451 ILELYKAKPV

-475 VHVGPIDYPVTK
+475 VYVGPIDYPVTK

-496 AKENGFDSLDVLGWD
+496 AKSNGFDSVDVLGWD
-511 FEMEFNDRILKE
+511 FEMEFNDRILKD
-523 LRGSYDFG
+523 LRKSYDFG
-531 ISLSI
+531 ISLRI
-536 IPNEVQDKRA
+536 IPNEVMDKRA

-559 LEAKIATSGKKV
+559 LEAKTVTTEKKV
-571 KVNLD
+571 KVTIE

-625 KKKNLL
+625 KNKNLQL
-631 LQSIEHHYEAPG
+631 SSIEHHYDAPG
-643 TYKIM
+643 TYKVMI
-648 VKVIDVFGNDT
+648 KVIDVFGNDT
-659 TTMKVVTVA
+659 TTIKEVTVA

>member
-11 KGEEVE
+11 KKEEVE

-29 NLPRSNIGTLAQF
+29 NLPRSNIGTFAQF
-42 KKESENGEWKNK
+42 KEDSEDGEWKNK
-54 LIWGDNRYV
+54 LVWGDNRYV
-63 MSSLLPEFRG
+63 IASLMPEFRG

-123 FFQYMYDR
+123 FLQYMYDR
-131 FVLMKDLLAEDGTI
+131 FVLMKDLLTEDGSL

-158 GILDEIFGYDNFR
+158 AILDEIFGYENFR
-171 NELIVNRGRNVAGAR
+171 NEIVINRIKKSDSGANR
-186 GKMEIDNDV
+186 FNTATDSLFLYSKTENYFFQNAKKKLDTTKKERWHSLDSQGQGGPRV
-195 IFWYSRGDNYIFNE
+195 IF
-209 FKTDRPVSDI
+209 
-219 KWTTFLMAEDR
+219 
-230 YPRERTFL
+230 
-238 GKILTPPSGQHFSL
+238 GKELYPPSGRHWTFS
-252 VQNKVDKLLEEF
+252 QENIDKMISDGRIRLNPKTGKPEYKLEET
-264 FLRLRCSKCRAFY
+264 
-277 YWAGSD
+277 D
-283 VELFKKMKQRENRF
+283 EQ
-297 KFYDVNSE
+297 
-305 TILHGTQNLEKCI
+305 ILDSNW
-318 ECNTDDF
+318 TDIP
-325 KVEYLGSDEKKVS
+325 G
-338 NIWIDIESYS
+338 YS
-348 RSTGYPTENSEDLL
+348 FSTGYPTENAEQLL
-362 ERIISISSDSGDVVA
+362 ERVLLSASKEGDIIA

-388 VAEKLERRWIAA
+388 VAEKLGRRWIGA

-418 QCKPFEVLNL
+418 HCKPFEVLNL

-434 YWMDQN
+434 HWMDQT
-440 LGSVYRNYIDF
+440 LGSGYRNYIDF

-496 AKENGFDSLDVLGWD
+496 AKENDFDSLDVLGWD
-511 FEMEFNDRILKE
+511 FEMEFNDRILRE
-523 LRGSYDFG
+523 LRGAYDFG
-531 ISLSI
+531 ISLRI
-536 IPNEVQDKRA
+536 IPNEVMDKRA

-559 LEAKIATSGKKV
+559 LEAKVITSEKKV
-571 KVNLD
+571 KVSLE

-625 KKKNLL
+625 KNKTLQ
-631 LQSIEHHYEAPG
+631 LQSIDHHYEKPG
-643 TYKIM
+643 NYKVM

-659 TTMKVVTVA
+659 TTIKEVTVT

>member
-11 KGEEVE
+11 KKEEVE

-42 KKESENGEWKNK
+42 KKDSENGEWKNK

-63 MSSLLPEFRG
+63 MASLLSEFRG

-91 ITLEVGDEGA
+91 ITIEVGDEDA

-123 FFQYMYDR
+123 FFQYMYER
-131 FVLMKDLLAEDGTI
+131 FTLMKDLLSEDGTI

-158 GILDEIFGYDNFR
+158 GILDEVFGYDNFR
-171 NELIVNRGRNVAGAR
+171 NEIVVKR
-186 GKMEIDNDV
+186 GKVQFGLSEKYTVATDS
-195 IFWYSRGDNYIFNE
+195 IFFYSKTDNYLFQKFTRE
-209 FKTDRPVSDI
+209 
-219 KWTTFLMAEDR
+219 R
-230 YPRERTFL
+230 YEHEPKGTNMVLKGERNPRERTFYDETGQKHVL
-238 GKILTPPSGQHFSL
+238 IPPPKTHWKFVQSKIEDMTKKGLITLKESKKGAEYGVIEIIDGEKRPSAL
-252 VQNKVDKLLEEF
+252 VPHYEFDLPKTVDTNWTDI
-264 FLRLRCSKCRAFY
+264 SGY
-277 YWAGSD
+277 S
-283 VELFKKMKQRENRF
+283 
-297 KFYDVNSE
+297 
-305 TILHGTQNLEKCI
+305 
-318 ECNTDDF
+318 NT
-325 KVEYLGSDEKKVS
+325 
-338 NIWIDIESYS
+338 
-348 RSTGYPTENSEDLL
+348 TGYPTENSEQLL
-362 ERIISISSDSGDVVA
+362 ERVILSGSNPNDIVA

-388 VAEKLERRWIAA
+388 VAEKLGRRWVGA
-400 DIGRFSVHTIRK
+400 DIGRFSLHTIRK

-434 YWMDQN
+434 HWMDQT
-440 LGSVYRNYIDF
+440 LGSGYRNYIDF

-496 AKENGFDSLDVLGWD
+496 AKDNGFDSLDVLGWD
-511 FEMEFNDRILKE
+511 FEMEFNDRILRE
-523 LRGSYDFG
+523 LRGAYDFG
-531 ISLSI
+531 ISLRI
-536 IPNEVQDKRA
+536 IPNEVMDKRA

-559 LEAKIATSGKKV
+559 LEAKVITSEKKV
-571 KVNLD
+571 KVNLE

-625 KKKNLL
+625 KKKTLQ
-631 LQSIEHHYEAPG
+631 LQSIEHHYEKPG
-643 TYKIM
+643 NYKVM

-659 TTMKVVTVA
+659 TTIKEVTVA

>member
-11 KGEEVE
+11 KKEEVE

-29 NLPRSNIGTLAQF
+29 NLPRSNIGTFAQF
-42 KKESENGEWKNK
+42 KEDSEDGEWKNK
-54 LIWGDNRYV
+54 LVWGDNRYV
-63 MSSLLPEFRG
+63 IASLMPEFRG

-123 FFQYMYDR
+123 FLQYMYDR
-131 FVLMKDLLAEDGTI
+131 FVLMKDLLTEDGSL

-158 GILDEIFGYDNFR
+158 AILDEIFGYENFR
-171 NELIVNRGRNVAGAR
+171 NEIVINRIKKSDSGANR
-186 GKMEIDNDV
+186 FNTATDSLFLYSKTENYFFQNAKKKLDTTKKERWHSLDSQGQGGPRV
-195 IFWYSRGDNYIFNE
+195 IF
-209 FKTDRPVSDI
+209 
-219 KWTTFLMAEDR
+219 
-230 YPRERTFL
+230 
-238 GKILTPPSGQHFSL
+238 GKELYPPSGRHWTFS
-252 VQNKVDKLLEEF
+252 QENIDKMISDGRIRLNPKTGKPEYKLEET
-264 FLRLRCSKCRAFY
+264 
-277 YWAGSD
+277 D
-283 VELFKKMKQRENRF
+283 EQ
-297 KFYDVNSE
+297 
-305 TILHGTQNLEKCI
+305 ILDSNW
-318 ECNTDDF
+318 TDIP
-325 KVEYLGSDEKKVS
+325 G
-338 NIWIDIESYS
+338 YS
-348 RSTGYPTENSEDLL
+348 FSTGYPTENAEQLL
-362 ERIISISSDSGDVVA
+362 ERVLLSASKEGDIIA

-388 VAEKLERRWIAA
+388 VAEKLGRRWIGA

-418 QCKPFEVLNL
+418 HCKPFEVLNL

-434 YWMDQN
+434 HWMDQT
-440 LGSVYRNYIDF
+440 LGSGYRNYIDF

-496 AKENGFDSLDVLGWD
+496 AKENDFDSLDVLGWD
-511 FEMEFNDRILKE
+511 FEMEFNDRILRE
-523 LRGSYDFG
+523 LRGAYDFG
-531 ISLSI
+531 ISLRI
-536 IPNEVQDKRA
+536 IPNEVMDKRA

-559 LEAKIATSGKKV
+559 LEAKVITSEKKV
-571 KVNLD
+571 KVSLE

-625 KKKNLL
+625 KKKTLQ
-631 LQSIEHHYEAPG
+631 LQSIEHHYEKPG
-643 TYKIM
+643 NYKVM

-659 TTMKVVTVA
+659 TTIKEVTVA

>member
-1 MRDFGIYWKN
+1 MKDYGIYWKN
-11 KGEEVE
+11 KREEVE

-29 NLPRSNIGTLAQF
+29 NLPRSNIGTLTQF
-42 KKESENGEWKNK
+42 KKDSDNGEWKNK

-63 MSSLLPEFRG
+63 MASLLSEFRG

-101 VKEPSAIEEIAYRN
+101 VKEPSAIEEMAYRN

-123 FFQYMYDR
+123 FLQYMYDR
-131 FVLMKDLLAEDGTI
+131 FVLMKDLLSEDGSI

-158 GILDEIFGYDNFR
+158 GVLDEIFGYENFR
-171 NELIVNRGRNVAGAR
+171 NEIIINRTRKNVMASRTQTVFPTATDSLFLYA
-186 GKMEIDNDV
+186 KSDNMFLTETK
-195 IFWYSRGDNYIFNE
+195 I
-209 FKTDRPVSDI
+209 KTD
-219 KWTTFLMAEDR
+219 E
-230 YPRERTFL
+230 ERKGYWRHMDDSAGQGSAKVFF
-238 GKILTPPSGQHFSL
+238 GKSMEPPPGKHWKFS
-252 VQNKVDKLLEEF
+252 QENIDKMIENSR
-264 FLRLRCSKCRAFY
+264 LRLNSKTGRPE
-277 YWAGSD
+277 YWVEPSD
-283 VELFKKMKQRENRF
+283 
-297 KFYDVNSE
+297 
-305 TILHGTQNLEKCI
+305 
-318 ECNTDDF
+318 
-325 KVEYLGSDEKKVS
+325 EYLLDT
-338 NIWIDIESYS
+338 NWTDIPGYS
-348 RSTGYPTENSEDLL
+348 FSTGYPTENAEQLL
-362 ERIISISSDSGDVVA
+362 ERVILSSSDKEDLVA

-388 VAEKLERRWIAA
+388 VAEKLGRKWIAA
-400 DIGRFSVHTIRK
+400 DIGRFSIHTIRK
-412 RLLDIP
+412 RLLDTP
-418 QCKPFEVLNL
+418 HCKPFEVLNL

-434 YWMDQN
+434 HWMDQN

-461 YDYKNIHGIISGKA
+461 YDYHNIHGIISGKA
-475 VHVGPIDYPVTK
+475 VHVGPLDYPVTK

-511 FEMEFNDRILKE
+511 FEMEFNDRILRE
-523 LRGSYDFG
+523 LREAYDFK
-531 ISLSI
+531 ISPRI
-536 IPNEVQDKRA
+536 IPNEVMDKRA

-559 LEAKIATSGKKV
+559 LEAKIIASERKV
-571 KVNLD
+571 KVNLE

-625 KKKNLL
+625 KKKNLQ
-631 LQSIEHHYEAPG
+631 LQSIEHHYESLG

-659 TTMKVVTVA
+659 TTIKEVTIV

>member
-11 KGEEVE
+11 KKEEVE

-42 KKESENGEWKNK
+42 KKDSENGEWKNK
-54 LIWGDNRYV
+54 LVWGDNRYV
-63 MSSLLPEFRG
+63 MASLLPEFRG

-131 FVLMKDLLAEDGTI
+131 FVLMKELLSEDGTV

-158 GILDEIFGYDNFR
+158 GILDEIFGYENFR
-171 NELIVNRGRNVAGAR
+171 NEIVINRTRKNVMASRTQTVFPTATDSLFLYA
-186 GKMEIDNDV
+186 KSDNMFLAETK
-195 IFWYSRGDNYIFNE
+195 I
-209 FKTDRPVSDI
+209 KTD
-219 KWTTFLMAEDR
+219 E
-230 YPRERTFL
+230 ERKGYWRHMDDSAGQGSAKLFF
-238 GKILTPPSGQHFSL
+238 GKSMEPPPGKHWKFS
-252 VQNKVDKLLEEF
+252 QENIDKMIEEGR
-264 FLRLRCSKCRAFY
+264 LRLNPKTNRPE
-277 YWAGSD
+277 YWVEPSD
-283 VELFKKMKQRENRF
+283 
-297 KFYDVNSE
+297 
-305 TILHGTQNLEKCI
+305 
-318 ECNTDDF
+318 
-325 KVEYLGSDEKKVS
+325 EYLLDTNWTDVPG
-338 NIWIDIESYS
+338 YS
-348 RSTGYPTENSEDLL
+348 FSTGYPTENAEQLL
-362 ERIISISSDSGDVVA
+362 ERVILSASAKEDIVA

-388 VAEKLERRWIAA
+388 VAEKLGRRWIGA

-434 YWMDQN
+434 HWMDQT
-440 LGSVYRNYIDF
+440 LGSSYRNYIDF

-487 GEVEECLKE
+487 EEVEECLKE
-496 AKENGFDSLDVLGWD
+496 AKDNGFDSLDVLGWD
-511 FEMEFNDRILKE
+511 FEMEFNDRILRE
-523 LRGSYDFG
+523 LRGAYDFG
-531 ISLSI
+531 ISLRI
-536 IPNEVQDKRA
+536 IPNEVMDKRA

-559 LEAKIATSGKKV
+559 LEAKVITSEKKV
-571 KVNLD
+571 KVNLE

-625 KKKNLL
+625 KKKTLQ
-631 LQSIEHHYEAPG
+631 LQSIEHHYEKPG
-643 TYKIM
+643 NYKIM

-659 TTMKVVTVA
+659 TTIKEVTVK

>member
-11 KGEEVE
+11 KKEEVE

-42 KKESENGEWKNK
+42 KKDSENGEWKNK
-54 LIWGDNRYV
+54 LIWGDNKYV
-63 MSSLLPEFRG
+63 MASLLPEFRG
-73 KIKLIYADP
+73 KIKMIYADP

-91 ITLEVGDEGA
+91 IILEVGDEGA

-131 FVLMKDLLAEDGTI
+131 FVLMKDLLSDDGSI

-158 GILDEIFGYDNFR
+158 GILDEIFGYENFR
-171 NELIVNRGRNVAGAR
+171 NEIIINRTRKNVMA
-186 GKMEIDNDV
+186 
-195 IFWYSRGDNYIFNE
+195 SRTQTVFPTATDSLFFYAKSYNMLLRETKI
-209 FKTDRPVSDI
+209 KTDEERKGYWRHMDDSAGQGSAKVFFG
-219 KWTTFLMAEDR
+219 KLMDPPPGKHWKFSQENIDKMVED
-230 YPRERTFL
+230 
-238 GKILTPPSGQHFSL
+238 GK
-252 VQNKVDKLLEEF
+252 
-264 FLRLRCSKCRAFY
+264 LRLNPRTNRPE
-277 YWAGSD
+277 YWVEPSD
-283 VELFKKMKQRENRF
+283 
-297 KFYDVNSE
+297 
-305 TILHGTQNLEKCI
+305 
-318 ECNTDDF
+318 
-325 KVEYLGSDEKKVS
+325 EYLLDT
-338 NIWIDIESYS
+338 NWTDIPGYS
-348 RSTGYPTENSEDLL
+348 FSTGYPTENAEQLL
-362 ERIISISSDSGDVVA
+362 ERVISSSSEKEDLVA

-388 VAEKLERRWIAA
+388 VAEKLGRKYVAA
-400 DIGRFSVHTIRK
+400 DIGRFSIHTIRK

-418 QCKPFEVLNL
+418 QCKPFEILNL

-434 YWMDQN
+434 HWMDQN

-461 YDYKNIHGIISGKA
+461 YDYKNIHGIISGNA

-496 AKENGFDSLDVLGWD
+496 AKDNGFDSLDVLGWD
-511 FEMEFNDRILKE
+511 FEMEFNDRILRE
-523 LRGSYDFG
+523 LRGAYDFG
-531 ISLSI
+531 ISLRI
-536 IPNEVQDKRA
+536 IPNEVMDKRA

-559 LEAKIATSGKKV
+559 LEAKVIISEKKV
-571 KVNLD
+571 KVSLE

-625 KKKNLL
+625 KKKTLQ
-631 LQSIEHHYEAPG
+631 LQSIEHHYEKPG
-643 TYKIM
+643 NYKIM

-659 TTMKVVTVA
+659 TTIKEVTVK

>member
-1 MRDFGIYWKN
+1 MKDYGVYWKN
-11 KGEEVE
+11 KREEVE

-29 NLPRSNIGTLAQF
+29 NLPRSNIGTLTQF
-42 KKESENGEWKNK
+42 KKDTDNGEWKNK
-54 LIWGDNRYV
+54 LIWGDNKYV
-63 MSSLLPEFRG
+63 MASLLPEFRG

-115 MWKEGPSS
+115 MWKDGPSS

-131 FVLMKDLLAEDGTI
+131 FVLMKDLLADDGSI

-158 GILDEIFGYDNFR
+158 GILDEIFGYENFK
-171 NELIVNRGRNVAGAR
+171 NEIIINRIKKSDSGANRFNTATDSLFYYSKTENYYFQNIKKKLDRTKRKRWHSLDSQGRGGPR
-186 GKMEIDNDV
+186 V
-195 IFWYSRGDNYIFNE
+195 IF
-209 FKTDRPVSDI
+209 
-219 KWTTFLMAEDR
+219 
-230 YPRERTFL
+230 
-238 GKILTPPSGQHFSL
+238 GKELYPPSGRHWTFS
-252 VQNKVDKLLEEF
+252 QENIDKMISERKIRLNPKSGKPEYKLEET
-264 FLRLRCSKCRAFY
+264 
-277 YWAGSD
+277 D
-283 VELFKKMKQRENRF
+283 EQ
-297 KFYDVNSE
+297 
-305 TILHGTQNLEKCI
+305 ILDSNW
-318 ECNTDDF
+318 TDIP
-325 KVEYLGSDEKKVS
+325 G
-338 NIWIDIESYS
+338 YS
-348 RSTGYPTENSEDLL
+348 FSTGYPTENAEQLL
-362 ERIISISSDSGDVVA
+362 ERVILSASKEGDIVA
-377 DFFSGSGTTVA
+377 DLFSGSGTTAA
-388 VAEKLERRWIAA
+388 VAEKLGRKWIAA

-440 LGSVYRNYIDF
+440 LGSVYRRYVDF

-475 VHVGPIDYPVTK
+475 VHVGPIDYPVTR

-496 AKENGFDSLDVLGWD
+496 AKNSGFDSLDVLGWD
-511 FEMEFNDRILKE
+511 FEMEFNDRILRE
-523 LRGSYDFG
+523 LKNAYDFG
-531 ISLSI
+531 ISLRI
-536 IPNEVQDKRA
+536 IPNEVMDKRA

-559 LEAKIATSGKKV
+559 LEAKIVTSGRKV
-571 KVNLD
+571 RVSLE

-605 VDWNYRDDTFHNEW
+605 IDWNYRDDTFHNEW

-625 KKKNLL
+625 KKKNLQ
-631 LQSIEHHYEAPG
+631 LQSIEHNYDTGG
-643 TYKIM
+643 TYKVMI
-648 VKVIDVFGNDT
+648 KVIDVFGNDT
-659 TTMKVVTVA
+659 TTIKEVTVA

>member
-11 KGEEVE
+11 KRDEVE

-42 KKESENGEWKNK
+42 KKEEDNGEWKNK
-54 LIWGDNRYV
+54 LVWGDNKYV
-63 MSSLLPEFRG
+63 MASLLSDFRG

-131 FVLMKDLLAEDGTI
+131 FVLMKDLLSEDGSI

-158 GILDEIFGYDNFR
+158 GILDEIFGYENFR
-171 NELIVNRGRNVAGAR
+171 NEIIINRIKKSDSGANRFNTATDSLFFYSKTENYGFKNV
-186 GKMEIDNDV
+186 GKKLEVTKSERWHSMDSQGSGEPRT
-195 IFWYSRGDNYIFNE
+195 IF
-209 FKTDRPVSDI
+209 
-219 KWTTFLMAEDR
+219 
-230 YPRERTFL
+230 
-238 GKILTPPSGQHFSL
+238 GKIIRPPPGRHWTFS
-252 VQNKVDKLLEEF
+252 QENIDKMTSENKI
-264 FLRLRCSKCRAFY
+264 RLNPKTGKPEY
-277 YWAGSD
+277 
-283 VELFKKMKQRENRF
+283 K
-297 KFYDVNSE
+297 
-305 TILHGTQNLEKCI
+305 LEKT
-318 ECNTDDF
+318 EQQTLDSNWTDIP
-325 KVEYLGSDEKKVS
+325 G
-338 NIWIDIESYS
+338 YS
-348 RSTGYPTENSEDLL
+348 FSTGYPTENAEQLL
-362 ERIISISSDSGDVVA
+362 ERVILSSSNEEDLVA

-388 VAEKLERRWIAA
+388 VAEKLGRKWIGA

-412 RLLDIP
+412 RLLDI
-418 QCKPFEVLNL
+418 QNCKPFEVLNL

-434 YWMDQN
+434 HWMN
-440 LGSVYRNYIDF
+440 REIGSVYRNYIDF

-496 AKENGFDSLDVLGWD
+496 AKDNGFDSLDVLGWD
-511 FEMEFNDRILKE
+511 FEMEFNDRILRE

-531 ISLSI
+531 ISLRI
-536 IPNEVQDKRA
+536 IPNEVMDKRA

-559 LEAKIATSGKKV
+559 LEAKIIASERKV
-571 KVNLD
+571 KVNLE

-625 KKKNLL
+625 KKKNLQ
-631 LQSIEHHYEAPG
+631 LQSIDHHYDSPG

-648 VKVIDVFGNDT
+648 IKVIDVFGNDT
-659 TTMKVVTVA
+659 TTIKEVTLV

>member
-1 MRDFGIYWKN
+1 MREFGIYWKN
-11 KGEEVE
+11 KREEVE

-42 KKESENGEWKNK
+42 KKDSENGEWKNK
-54 LIWGDNRYV
+54 LIWGDNKYV
-63 MSSLLPEFRG
+63 MASLLPEFRG

-101 VKEPSAIEEIAYRN
+101 IKEPSAIEEIAYRN

-131 FVLMKDLLAEDGTI
+131 FVLMKDLLAEDGSL

-158 GILDEIFGYDNFR
+158 AILDEIFGYENFK
-171 NELIVNRGRNVAGAR
+171 NEIIVNKSVRMKTEGNKFISWHDTIFLYYKDIEKSFFVHIKEERDDVEWRSLDMDGEDYEIIPEDKINLFSPENIIKDKYGNFITRARIIGGKEFVPRMGRR
-186 GKMEIDNDV
+186 FPKQKIIYD
-195 IFWYSRGDNYIFNE
+195 
-209 FKTDRPVSDI
+209 
-219 KWTTFLMAEDR
+219 L
-230 YPRERTFL
+230 ERD
-238 GKILTPPSGQHFSL
+238 GKIRI
-252 VQNKVDKLLEEF
+252 NKN
-264 FLRLRCSKCRAFY
+264 
-277 YWAGSD
+277 GNPQM
-283 VELFKKMKQRENRF
+283 MKPESV
-297 KFYDVNSE
+297 Y
-305 TILHGTQNLEKCI
+305 L
-318 ECNTDDF
+318 TDDWTG
-325 KVEYLGSDEKKVS
+325 KYGYS
-338 NIWIDIESYS
+338 NT
-348 RSTGYPTENSEDLL
+348 TGYPTENSPWIL
-362 ERIISISSDSGDVVA
+362 ERIIQTGSEVGDIVA

-388 VAEKLERRWIAA
+388 VAERLGRRWIAA
-400 DIGRFSVHTIRK
+400 DIGRFSIHTIRK

-418 QCKPFEVLNL
+418 HCRPFEVLNL

-434 YWMDQN
+434 YWMGQN

-461 YDYKNIHGIISGKA
+461 YDYENIHGILSGKA

-496 AKENGFDSLDVLGWD
+496 AKDNSFKSLDVLGWD
-511 FEMEFNDRILKE
+511 FEMEFNDRILRE
-523 LRGSYDFG
+523 LRESYNFG
-531 ISLSI
+531 ISLRI
-536 IPNEVQDKRA
+536 IPNEVMDKRA

-559 LEAKIATSGKKV
+559 LEAKLSASGRKV
-571 KVNLD
+571 KVILE

-591 DKILKWSDFIDYWS
+591 DKMLKWSDFIDYWS

-625 KKKNLL
+625 KKKNLQL
-631 LQSIEHHYEAPG
+631 SSIDHHYDEPG

-648 VKVIDVFGNDT
+648 IKVIDVFGNDT
-659 TTMKVVTVA
+659 TTIKEVTVA

>member
-11 KGEEVE
+11 KRDEVD

-42 KKESENGEWKNK
+42 KKETENGGWKNK
-54 LIWGDNRYV
+54 LIWGDNKYV
-63 MSSLLPEFRG
+63 MASLLPELRG

-131 FVLMKDLLAEDGTI
+131 FVLMKDLLAEDGAI

-158 GILDEIFGYDNFR
+158 TILDEIFGYENFR
-171 NELIVNRGRNVAGAR
+171 NEIIINRTRKNVMA
-186 GKMEIDNDV
+186 
-195 IFWYSRGDNYIFNE
+195 SRTQTVFPTATDSLFFYAKSENKFLTETRI
-209 FKTDRPVSDI
+209 KTD
-219 KWTTFLMAEDR
+219 E
-230 YPRERTFL
+230 ERKGYWRHMDDSA
-238 GKILTPPSGQHFSL
+238 GKGSAKKFFGKSMEPPPGKHWKFS
-252 VQNKVDKLLEEF
+252 QENIDKMIEEGR
-264 FLRLRCSKCRAFY
+264 LRLNPKTGRPE
-277 YWAGSD
+277 YWVEPSD
-283 VELFKKMKQRENRF
+283 
-297 KFYDVNSE
+297 
-305 TILHGTQNLEKCI
+305 
-318 ECNTDDF
+318 
-325 KVEYLGSDEKKVS
+325 EYLLDT
-338 NIWIDIESYS
+338 NWTDIPGYS
-348 RSTGYPTENSEDLL
+348 FSTGYPTENAEQLL
-362 ERIISISSDSGDVVA
+362 ERVILSCSVGEDLVA

-388 VAEKLERRWIAA
+388 VAEKLGRRWIAA
-400 DIGRFSVHTIRK
+400 DIGRFSIHTIRK

-434 YWMDQN
+434 HWMDQN

-487 GEVEECLKE
+487 QEVEECLKE
-496 AKENGFDSLDVLGWD
+496 ARYNGFDSLDVLGWD

-523 LRGSYDFG
+523 LRGSYNFG
-531 ISLSI
+531 ISLRI
-536 IPNEVQDKRA
+536 IPNEVMDKRA

-559 LEAKIATSGKKV
+559 LEARIATSARKV
-571 KVNLD
+571 KVNLE

-591 DKILKWSDFIDYWS
+591 YKILKWSDFIDYWS

-625 KKKNLL
+625 KKKNLQ
-631 LQSIEHHYEAPG
+631 LQSIDHHYDSAG
-643 TYKIM
+643 TYKVM

-659 TTMKVVTVA
+659 TTMKEVTVR